1 MGDLITLRKSNFI
14 ANYGAGSIFDF
25 RSDKASISAIVLL
38 FDNWQYSRRIV
49 EPTKPRFFISNE
61 PDKSPIKPPEPAS
74 RLLLAKCML
83 NNAHDE
89 NKKIKKPKYLD
100 KLLLSF
106 VSCL

>member
-1 MGDLITLRKSNFI
+1 MSQLDQ
-14 ANYGAGSIFDF
+14 D
-25 RSDKASISAIVLL
+25 
-38 FDNWQYSRRIV
+38 
-49 EPTKPRFFISNE
+49 FFISNE

-89 NKKIKKPKYLD
+89 NKKMKKPKYLD

-106 VSCL
+106 VSCFMIDQKSCKY

>member
-49 EPTKPRFFISNE
+49 EPRLANFLNVTDFRE
-61 PDKSPIKPPEPAS
+61 PPSLKDK
-74 RLLLAKCML
+74 
-83 NNAHDE
+83 
-89 NKKIKKPKYLD
+89 
-100 KLLLSF
+100 
-106 VSCL
+106 